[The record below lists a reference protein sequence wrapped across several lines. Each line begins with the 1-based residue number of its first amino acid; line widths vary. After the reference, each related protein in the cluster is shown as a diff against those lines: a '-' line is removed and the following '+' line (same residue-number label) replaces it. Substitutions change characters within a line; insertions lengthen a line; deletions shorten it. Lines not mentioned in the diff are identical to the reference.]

1 MEPALAG
8 SQDASIAGR
17 VRSCRIDAAT
27 SAAPRELKPPVFQEL
42 PPILDGV
49 HGHVSQCPEVARIF
63 ANTQHMRHGTA
74 MRLGDRT
81 TIVPGSFEET
91 AAGYKK
97 RTRMIAAI
105 RTAALPDSD
114 PAISPDLDAGARDR
128 RATPAGPAAAFAER
142 AGSIVPAVFSLSA
155 AGGTSP
161 AAASIDGV
169 NSPAAETGAASV
181 QVLGP
186 ANSPAA
192 GSDRLKTDVGNFLK
206 TMRCAR
212 GGGDPPA
219 AASFC
224 GGLRAEET
232 AAIS

>member
-17 VRSCRIDAAT
+17 VRSCRIDAA
-27 SAAPRELKPPVFQEL
+27 AEPRELKPPVFQEL

-81 TIVPGSFEET
+81 TIVPGSFEEI
-91 AAGYKK
+91 AAGHKK
-97 RTRMIAAI
+97 RARMIAAI
-105 RTAALPDSD
+105 RTAAPPDSD
-114 PAISPDLDAGARDR
+114 PAISLDLHAGARDR

-142 AGSIVPAVFSLSA
+142 AGSIVPAVSLSA

-181 QVLGP
+181 QVLGS

-224 GGLRAEET
+224 GGLRAEEA

>member
-17 VRSCRIDAAT
+17 VRSCRIGTAA
-27 SAAPRELKPPVFQEL
+27 ALRELKPPVFQEL
-42 PPILDGV
+42 PPPLG
-49 HGHVSQCPEVARIF
+49 GLRRHVSQCPEMTRIF
-63 ANTQHMRHGTA
+63 ANAQHRRHGTA
-74 MRLGDRT
+74 MRLRDRT
-81 TIVPGSFEET
+81 TIVSDSFGET
-91 AAGYKK
+91 AAGHKK
-97 RTRMIAAI
+97 RARMIAAI

-114 PAISPDLDAGARDR
+114 PATSPNPDAGARDQ
-128 RATPAGPAAAFAER
+128 RATPAEPAAAFAER
-142 AGSIVPAVFSLSA
+142 AGRIVPAVSLST

-161 AAASIDGV
+161 AAANIDGIS
-169 NSPAAETGAASV
+169 SPAAETGAASV

-192 GSDRLKTDVGNFLK
+192 GSDRLKTGVGNFLK

-212 GGGDPPA
+212 GGGDPPT